1 MLYRFEN
8 IEKSYGPHDV
18 LRGVTWQHNPGE
30 HVGLVGRNG
39 AGKTTLFRLLLKQE
53 DPDRGEMYRSS
64 GLTIGHVGQH
74 LDAEAGMSL
83 FDYVETA
90 FADVLTIERKM
101 RGIEHD
107 LADSSRPDH
116 ERLLE
121 KYAELQHDYEHAD
134 GYTLHAEVERVLM
147 GVGFDKGEFERPIAE
162 FSGGQQNR
170 AMLARVL
177 LTRVDLLLLDEPTNH
192 LDLKGIEF
200 IEEFLQ
206 SFNGSYLV
214 ISHDRTF
221 LNRTV
226 GKIIELAH
234 GKLIEYSGNYEKFLQ
249 LRAERMEKQAKDY
262 ERQQE
267 YIADTQEFIRRNL
280 AGQKTK
286 QAKSRRKMLG
296 KLDEIERPETD
307 ETLANFKLDAGPRS
321 GAIALTVDRLNV
333 GYAGARPSPSVSRHP
348 LPEGEGD
355 VEQVHGP
362 LPGGEGDVEQVHD
375 PLPAGECGPKDRVRD
390 VPPRDPWLH
399 PVKAVVHNFS
409 ITIRRGERYAIMGP
423 NGSGKSTLL
432 KTFASRLQPL
442 GGTLAYG
449 HNVHVGYYD
458 QTLGDLNPNGRVIDE
473 VWNLDTTQ
481 TEEQVRSY
489 LAQFSFFD
497 DDAFKKTRDLSGG
510 EKGRLALAKI
520 MYTGG
525 NLMLLDEP
533 TNHLDV
539 YTREALEEALERF
552 TGALIVVS
560 HDRYFIDRV
569 AENII
574 LVEDGHAAVYS
585 GNYTDLVERFKA
597 GTAIPEKVQV
607 VHVQPVLPS
616 IAKQEPKV
624 HADRGEQRKREKRV
638 RKIDEEMSGLE
649 ERISAAERE
658 RERNDTLLCSE
669 EVFRDG
675 ERVRKIQQQNHDLKS
690 MIDLLYGKWESLAKE
705 KDM

>member
-1 MLYRFEN
+1 
-8 IEKSYGPHDV
+8 
-18 LRGVTWQHNPGE
+18 
-30 HVGLVGRNG
+30 
-39 AGKTTLFRLLLKQE
+39 
-53 DPDRGEMYRSS
+53 MYRSS

-74 LDAEAGMSL
+74 PDAEPGMSL

-90 FADVLTIERKM
+90 FADVLRIERKM
-101 RGIEHD
+101 RAIEHD

-134 GYTLHAEVERVLM
+134 GYMLHAEVERVLT
-147 GVGFDKGEFERPIAE
+147 GVGFADKAE
-162 FSGGQQNR
+162 WNRDIHQFSGGQQNR

-200 IEEFLQ
+200 LEEFLQ
-206 SFNGSYLV
+206 EFKGSYLL

-226 GKIIELAH
+226 TKIVELAH
-234 GKLIEYSGNYEKFLQ
+234 GKLIEYHGNYEKFLQ
-249 LRAERMEKQAKDY
+249 LRAERMEKMATDY

-267 YIADTQEFIRRNL
+267 YIERTQEFIRRNL

-286 QAKSRRKMLG
+286 QAKSRRKMLD
-296 KLDEIERPETD
+296 KLDEVERPETD

-333 GYAGARPSPSVSRHP
+333 GYES
-348 LPEGEGD
+348 
-355 VEQVHGP
+355 
-362 LPGGEGDVEQVHD
+362 
-375 PLPAGECGPKDRVRD
+375 K
-390 VPPRDPWLH
+390 
-399 PVKAVVHNFS
+399 PVVNDFS
-409 ITIRRGERYAIMGP
+409 LTIRRGERYAIMGP
-423 NGSGKSTLL
+423 NGSGKATLL

-458 QTLGDLNPNGRVIDE
+458 QTLGDLNPKGSVIDE
-473 VWNLDTTQ
+473 IWNLDTTQ

-497 DDAFKKTRDLSGG
+497 EDVFKKTRDLSGG
-510 EKGRLALAKI
+510 EKGRLALSKI
-520 MYTGG
+520 MFVGG

-552 TGALIVVS
+552 TGALVVVS

-585 GNYTDLVERFKA
+585 GNYTDLVERFQA
-597 GTAIPEKVQV
+597 GTAIPEKVEV
-607 VHVQPVLPS
+607 VHVQPALPR
-616 IAKQEPKV
+616 AAEPKAHV
-624 HADRGEQRKREKRV
+624 D
-638 RKIDEEMSGLE
+638 
-649 ERISAAERE
+649 
-658 RERNDTLLCSE
+658 
-669 EVFRDG
+669 
-675 ERVRKIQQQNHDLKS
+675 
-690 MIDLLYGKWESLAKE
+690 
-705 KDM
+705 

>member
-1 MLYRFEN
+1 MLYRFDN

-53 DPDRGEMYRSS
+53 EPDRGQIIRAS

-74 LDAEAGMSL
+74 LDAEPGMSL

-90 FADVLTIERKM
+90 FSDVLTIERKM
-101 RGIEHD
+101 RAIEHD
-107 LADSSRPDH
+107 LADASRPDH
-116 ERLLE
+116 DRLLE

-134 GYTLHAEVERVLM
+134 GYTLHAEVERVLT
-147 GVGFDKGEFERPIAE
+147 GVGFEKPEFDRPIAE

-177 LTRVDLLLLDEPTNH
+177 LTKVDLLLLDEPTNH

-200 IEEFLQ
+200 LEEFLQ
-206 SFNGSYLV
+206 SFTGSYLL

-226 GKIIELAH
+226 TKILELAH
-234 GKLIEYSGNYEKFLQ
+234 GKLIEYHGNYEKFLQ
-249 LRAERMEKQAKDY
+249 LREERMEKMAADY
-262 ERQQE
+262 TRQQE
-267 YIADTQEFIRRNL
+267 YIEKTQEFIRRNI

-296 KLDEIERPETD
+296 RLDELERPETD
-307 ETLANFKLDAGPRS
+307 ETLANFRLDAGPRS
-321 GAIALTVDRLNV
+321 GAIALTADRLSA
-333 GYAGARPSPSVSRHP
+333 GYDRPIVNHLSM
-348 LPEGEGD
+348 
-355 VEQVHGP
+355 
-362 LPGGEGDVEQVHD
+362 
-375 PLPAGECGPKDRVRD
+375 
-390 VPPRDPWLH
+390 
-399 PVKAVVHNFS
+399 
-409 ITIRRGERYAIMGP
+409 TIRRGERYAIMGP

-432 KTFASRLQPL
+432 KTFASRLQPIS
-442 GGTLAYG
+442 GTVTFG

-458 QTLGDLNPNGRVIDE
+458 QTLGDLNPKGNVIDE
-473 VWNLDTTQ
+473 IWNLDHNQ

-489 LAQFSFFD
+489 LARFSFFD
-497 DDAFKKTRDLSGG
+497 DDVNKKTRDLSGG

-539 YTREALEEALERF
+539 YTREALEEALEAF
-552 TGALIVVS
+552 TGALVVVS

-569 AENII
+569 AENIL
-574 LVEDGHAAVYS
+574 LVEDGAAEVYA
-585 GNYTDLVERFKA
+585 GNYSDLVEKFRGGQA
-597 GTAIPEKVQV
+597 PAPVRTGEAPILHGTAAQVDLPKKNSDPEK
-607 VHVQPVLPS
+607 
-616 IAKQEPKV
+616 K
-624 HADRGEQRKREKRV
+624 KRDKRIK
-638 RKIDEEMSGLE
+638 KIDEEIAQLE
-649 ERISAAERE
+649 ERIASAERE
-658 RERNDTLLCSE
+658 RERNEQLLCTE

-675 ERVRKIQQQNHDLKS
+675 IRVKKIQQQNHDLKS
-690 MIDLLYGKWESLAKE
+690 MIELLMSKWETLEKE
-705 KDM
+705 KEELESAVV